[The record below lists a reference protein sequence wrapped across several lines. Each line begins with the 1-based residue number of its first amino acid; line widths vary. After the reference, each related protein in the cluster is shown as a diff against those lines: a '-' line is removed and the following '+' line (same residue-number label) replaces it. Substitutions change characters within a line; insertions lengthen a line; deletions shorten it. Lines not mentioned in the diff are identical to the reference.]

1 MWAKG
6 APNDAACHSG
16 LILSSAP
23 VVKMALK
30 AAQKQIAARAEARA
44 SVVAPRVVKGSRSV
58 RMAVQARAFNAV
70 QAPLAVRRV
79 CGSASRRSNMVI
91 GDTAWELQRRDCIL
105 VCRNTVDPSDLAECA
120 CSRHHGSNA
129 CMGKAELPQ

>member
-6 APNDAACHSG
+6 GPHAAACHSG
-16 LILSSAP
+16 LINSSAP

-30 AAQKQIAARAEARA
+30 AAQKQIVAKAEARA

-91 GDTAWELQRRDCIL
+91 GATERELQCRDCNLMFRIS
-105 VCRNTVDPSDLAECA
+105 VDPSDLAYCA

-129 CMGKAELPQ
+129 CMGR

>member
-1 MWAKG
+1 VTIVERQSCDNSLLDPDLSKMWAKG
-6 APNDAACHSG
+6 APNAAACHSG
-16 LILSSAP
+16 LIISSAP

-30 AAQKQIAARAEARA
+30 AAQKQIVARAEARA

-70 QAPLAVRRV
+70 QAPVAVRRV

-91 GDTAWELQRRDCIL
+91 GATAWEF
-105 VCRNTVDPSDLAECA
+105 
-120 CSRHHGSNA
+120 
-129 CMGKAELPQ
+129 